1 MIEIQA
7 TTARPIKLGHTGEN
21 EAVRV
26 AFTLL
31 PFVEAFPGGRPAL
44 IVKRNG
50 DSTAYPVD
58 LEIDGNTAYWAVSSA
73 DTAKHGNGQCELQWY
88 VGDTIA
94 KSNIFTFVVV
104 QALGPETETPPD
116 PYQDWL
122 DKGVAAKTAA
132 EAAAAEAAKSA
143 KDAETSALDAEQY
156 ADIASNGATAARN
169 YAAAAGVSESNA
181 KGYAADAQQ
190 ASSTAKDAQS
200 KAEAAVAHGPR
211 ISSVGTWEVWDADK
225 SAYTDTGVS
234 ASGTK
239 GDKGDPGTT
248 PTIGANGH
256 WYIEETDTGVI
267 ARGSDGYSPEAAV
280 SKSGKVTTITIK
292 DKSGT
297 TTATVRDGED
307 GAPGKDGNP
316 GTPGTPGTDG
326 VTPHIGEN
334 RHWYIGTEDTGI
346 VAEGQDGAPGAAGTP
361 GAKWFVQ
368 DTEPENDVNAGDL
381 WLNTTTGD
389 VYMTSSGS
397 GSGSVVNWKYQ
408 CNIKGAAGTPGAK
421 GDTPVITATKSGK
434 ETTIKA
440 DGVTI
445 ATVSDGADGT
455 NGTNGKNGAD
465 GHTPVKGTDYWTA
478 ADQASM
484 VQDVLAALPTWTGGS
499 Y

>member
-44 IVKRNG
+44 IAKRNG
-50 DSTAYPVD
+50 DSAAYPVD

-104 QALGPETETPPD
+104 QALGPEAETPPD

-156 ADIASNGATAARN
+156 ADNASGGATAAQN
-169 YAAAAGVSESNA
+169 YAAAASASAANA
-181 KGYAADAQQ
+181 KGYATDAQQ
-190 ASSTAKDAQS
+190 ASRTAKDAQS

-211 ISSVGTWEVWDADK
+211 ISSGGTWEVWDADK
-225 SAYTDTGVS
+225 STYTDTGVS

-256 WYIEETDTGVI
+256 WYIGTVDTGVI

-280 SKSGKVTTITIK
+280 SKSGKVATITIK

-297 TTATVRDGED
+297 TTAAVSDGED
-307 GAPGKDGNP
+307 GATWYTGQDYPADAKNGDLWLYTGLTGHPDGFAL
-316 GTPGTPGTDG
+316 GD
-326 VTPHIGEN
+326 
-334 RHWYIGTEDTGI
+334 
-346 VAEGQDGAPGAAGTP
+346 VAEYDGAGWDVLTNIRGAAGSPGAAGTP

-368 DTEPENDVNAGDL
+368 DTEPESNVNAGDL
-381 WLNTTTGD
+381 WLQTTTGD
-389 VYMTSSGS
+389 VYMTSTFSAGTP
-397 GSGSVVNWKYQ
+397 VNWKFQ

-421 GDTPVITATKSGK
+421 GDTGATGPQGPQG
-434 ETTIKA
+434 ET
-440 DGVTI
+440 GPQGPQG
-445 ATVSDGADGT
+445 ATGPA
-455 NGTNGKNGAD
+455 

>member
-1 MIEIQA
+1 MIEIKA

-50 DSTAYPVD
+50 DSAAYPVD

-104 QALGPETETPPD
+104 QALGPETEKPPD

-156 ADIASNGATAARN
+156 AANASNGATAAQN
-169 YAAAAGVSESNA
+169 YAVAASASAANA
-181 KGYAADAQQ
+181 KGYATDAQQ
-190 ASSTAKDAQS
+190 ASRTAKDAQS

-211 ISSVGTWEVWDADK
+211 ISSGGTWEVWDADK

-256 WYIEETDTGVI
+256 WYIGETDTGVI

-280 SKSGKVTTITIK
+280 SKSGKVATITIK

-307 GAPGKDGNP
+307 GTPGKDGAPGKDGDP

-334 RHWYIGTEDTGI
+334 KHWYIGTVDTGI
-346 VAEGQDGAPGAAGTP
+346 AAEGQDGDPGAAGTP
-361 GAKWFVQ
+361 GAKWFAQ
-368 DTEPENDVNAGDL
+368 NTEPEDNVNAGDL
-381 WLNTTTGD
+381 WLNTSTYD
-389 VYMTSSGS
+389 VYMTSTGS
-397 GSGSVVNWKYQ
+397 GSGGAANWKYQ
-408 CNIKGAAGTPGAK
+408 CSIKGDAGTPGAK
-421 GDTPVITATKSGK
+421 GDTGATGPQGPQG
-434 ETTIKA
+434 ET
-440 DGVTI
+440 GPQGPQG
-445 ATVSDGADGT
+445 ATGPA
-455 NGTNGKNGAD
+455 

>member
-50 DSTAYPVD
+50 DSAAYPVD
-58 LEIDGNTAYWAVSSA
+58 LEIDGNTVYWAVSSA

-156 ADIASNGATAARN
+156 AANASNGATAAQN
-169 YAAAAGVSESNA
+169 YAVAASASAANA
-181 KGYAADAQQ
+181 KGYATDAQQ
-190 ASSTAKDAQS
+190 ASRTAKDAQS

-211 ISSVGTWEVWDADK
+211 ISSGGTWEVWDADK

-256 WYIEETDTGVI
+256 WYIGTVDTGVI

-280 SKSGKVTTITIK
+280 SKSGKVATITIK

-297 TTATVRDGED
+297 TTAEVRDGE
-307 GAPGKDGNP
+307 
-316 GTPGTPGTDG
+316 
-326 VTPHIGEN
+326 
-334 RHWYIGTEDTGI
+334 
-346 VAEGQDGAPGAAGTP
+346 DGAPGAAGTP

-368 DTEPENDVNAGDL
+368 ESEPENNVNAGDL
-381 WLNTTTGD
+381 WLNTSTYD
-389 VYMTSSGS
+389 VYLTNTGS
-397 GSGSVVNWKYQ
+397 GSEVVNWKYQ

-484 VQDVLAALPTWTGGS
+484 VQDVLAALPTWTEGS